1 MERNCKLKE
10 GDLNLEYRKIG
21 AKVLY
26 YRKQKRWTQKKLAEI
41 TGLSCY
47 KISKIECGKDSYTLT
62 TIFTLAKAFNIGYE
76 KLMS

>member
-1 MERNCKLKE
+1 MERNCNLKE

-47 KISKIECGKDSYTLT
+47 KISKIECGKDNYTLAT
-62 TIFTLAKAFNIGYE
+62 MLTLAKAFNVDYE
-76 KLMS
+76 RLMS